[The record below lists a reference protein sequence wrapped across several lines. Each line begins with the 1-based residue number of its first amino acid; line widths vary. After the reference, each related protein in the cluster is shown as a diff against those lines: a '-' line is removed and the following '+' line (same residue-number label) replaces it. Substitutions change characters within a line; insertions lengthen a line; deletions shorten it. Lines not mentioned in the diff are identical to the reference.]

1 MILLWLIIIPMAGAC
16 AAWWVERR
24 GPQWPRWTAL
34 TCLGVEL
41 AVAGALWRD
50 AALATPLSRPGTW
63 AAEWNV
69 AWIPSWGI
77 RLHVAADGLSLSLL
91 LLTAFLGIMS
101 VVCSWTEIRERVGFF
116 HFNLLWTLTGVIGV
130 FLAMDLF
137 LFFLF
142 WEVMLIPMYLLIILW
157 GHEGRLRAGYKFF
170 LFTQAGSLL
179 LLIALIALV
188 FIQASQ
194 KGVWSFDYHDLLG
207 AQITGAAGTW
217 LMLGFFLAFAVKLPM
232 FPFHTWLPDAHTE
245 APTAGSVILAGLL
258 LKTGAYGL
266 IRFAV
271 PLFPEAS
278 RDFAPVAMFLGVVG
292 ILYGAML
299 AFAQTDL
306 KRLVAYSS
314 VSHLGFVLLGVYAGA
329 HPAFEGAVMQMI
341 AHGISTGALFML
353 VGALQERL
361 HTRDLRHMGG
371 LWGRIPV
378 FGALLLFFAVASL
391 GMPGLGNFIGEFL
404 VLLGSFA
411 PHAALT
417 VAATAGIVLAA
428 VYALVMVQYT
438 VHGPAEPDRRV
449 ADLSRPMQ
457 WSLISMALILVW
469 LGLYPQPLLRMV
481 GPAMGSERPMV
492 VSAEEGSG

>member
-24 GPQWPRWTAL
+24 GPQWPRWTVL
-34 TCLGVEL
+34 VCLGAEL
-41 AVAGALWRD
+41 ALAGVLWLD
-50 AALATPLSRPGTW
+50 AVHATPLSRPGTW
-63 AAEWNV
+63 VAEWNGS
-69 AWIPSWGI
+69 WIPSWGI

-91 LLTAFLGIMS
+91 LLTAFLGIMA
-101 VVCSWTEIRERVGFF
+101 VVCSWTEIRDRVGFF

-157 GHEGRLRAGYKFF
+157 GHEGRLRAGYKFV

-179 LLIALIALV
+179 LLIAIIALA
-188 FIQASQ
+188 FIQAAQ
-194 KGVWSFDYHDLLG
+194 KGIWSFDYQDLL
-207 AQITGAAGTW
+207 AIQMSGAAGTW

-278 RDFAPVAMFLGVVG
+278 REFAPVAMFLGVVG

-314 VSHLGFVLLGVYAGA
+314 VSHLGFVLLGVYAGT

-353 VGALQERL
+353 VGVLQERL

-371 LWGRIPV
+371 LWRQIPV
-378 FGALLLFFAVASL
+378 FSSLLLFFAVASL
-391 GMPGLGNFIGEFL
+391 GMPGFGNFIGEFL
-404 VLLGSFA
+404 VLLGSFS
-411 PHAALT
+411 PHAVLT
-417 VAATAGIVLAA
+417 VAATAGIVVAA
-428 VYALVMVQYT
+428 VYALAMVQHT
-438 VHGPAEPDRRV
+438 VHGQPEPDRRV
-449 ADLSRPMQ
+449 VDLSQPMQ
-457 WSLISMALILVW
+457 WSLISMAVILVW
-469 LGLYPQPLLRMV
+469 LGLYPQPLLRML
-481 GPAMGSERPMV
+481 GPATGIEQPRV
-492 VSAEEGSG
+492 VSAERGSG